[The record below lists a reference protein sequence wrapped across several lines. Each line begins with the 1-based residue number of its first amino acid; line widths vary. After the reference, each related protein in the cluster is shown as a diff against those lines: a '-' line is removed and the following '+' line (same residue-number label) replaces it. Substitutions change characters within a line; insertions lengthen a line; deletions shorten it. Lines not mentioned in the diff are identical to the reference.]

1 MSIVELKKELCKI
14 INGIDD
20 MNLLEGYHQ
29 MMLIDTEKVLWD
41 DLTPE
46 EQNEILGNT
55 KQSADE
61 DLDII

>member
-14 INGIDD
+14 INEIDD

-29 MMLIDTEKVLWD
+29 MMLIDTEKVSWD

-46 EQNEILGNT
+46 EQNEILGNN
-55 KQSADE
+55 KEPGRD
-61 DLDII
+61 DL